1 VISAHHARILAN
13 ARAIAGVFFLLLLG
27 GCASFL
33 PQTSGLRDAWPQDLP
48 AHAELVDVPFFPQE
62 EYQCGPAALATVMA
76 AASAKVKPDD
86 LVAQVY
92 IPERKGSL
100 QLEMLAAP
108 RKYGLVS
115 YALSPKLDEVLRE
128 VASGSPVVVLLGYS
142 VWPFKQWHYAVV
154 VGFDRERAEVILR
167 SGVTQRKTM
176 PFAVLEY
183 TWKESGHWA
192 MVTARPQ
199 KIPVTADESRYLEA
213 VNAMA
218 RVSDARAS
226 ASAYGAFLQRWP
238 ENIAAAIGMGN
249 ALHASGHLKL
259 AEIVLRDALKR
270 HADSVPLLNNL
281 AQTLSD
287 QGRNKEA
294 LEVIDKAGKL
304 GGPLAGS
311 VRETREAIE
320 RRLGPRR

>member
-1 VISAHHARILAN
+1 MRFAKPSPILEN
-13 ARAIAGVFFLLLLG
+13 ARAIAGVFFLLLLS

-33 PQTSGLRDAWPQDLP
+33 PQTSGLRDTWPQDLP
-48 AHAELVDVPFFPQE
+48 ARAELVDVPFFPQE

-76 AASAKVKPDD
+76 ASGARVKPDD

-100 QLEMLAAP
+100 QVEMLAAP
-108 RKYGLVS
+108 RRHGLVS
-115 YALSPKLDEVLRE
+115 YALSPKLEDVLRE
-128 VASGSPVVVLLGYS
+128 VAAGSPVVVLLGYGL
-142 VWPFKQWHYAVV
+142 WPLKQWHYAAV
-154 VGFDRERAEVILR
+154 VGYERERAEVILR
-167 SGVTQRKTM
+167 SGLTERKTM

-199 KIPVTADESRYLEA
+199 KIPVTAEEARYLEA
-213 VNAMA
+213 INAMA
-218 RVSDARAS
+218 RVADARIS
-226 ASAYGAFLQRWP
+226 ASAYGTFRQRWP
-238 ENIAAAIGMGN
+238 DNVSAAVGMGN
-249 ALHASGHLKL
+249 ALHASGHLKM
-259 AEIVLRDALKR
+259 AEAVLRDALKT

-287 QGRNKEA
+287 QGRHREA
-294 LEVIDKAGKL
+294 LEVIEKAGKL

-320 RRLGPRR
+320 RQIGQRR